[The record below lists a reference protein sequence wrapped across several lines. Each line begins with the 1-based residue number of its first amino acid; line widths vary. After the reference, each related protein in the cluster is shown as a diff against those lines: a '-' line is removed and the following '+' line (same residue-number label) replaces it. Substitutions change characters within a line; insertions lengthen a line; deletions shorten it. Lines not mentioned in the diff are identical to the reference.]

1 MDADRHIW
9 QIWAR
14 KLHQWG
20 LGEGVATALES
31 AGPLTYLGAQALY
44 LVQPWMNRL
53 LPAGYM
59 DALVDIFEDRAKTS
73 VFTTILREGHTQ

>member
-20 LGEGVATALES
+20 LGEGVATVLES

-59 DALVDIFEDRAKTS
+59 DALVDIFEDHAKTS
-73 VFTTILREGHTQ
+73 LFATILREGKTQ